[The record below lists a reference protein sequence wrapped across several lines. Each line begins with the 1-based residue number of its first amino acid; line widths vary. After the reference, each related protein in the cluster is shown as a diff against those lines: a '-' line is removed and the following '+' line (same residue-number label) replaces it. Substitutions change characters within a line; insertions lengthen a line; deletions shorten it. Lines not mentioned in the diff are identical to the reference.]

1 MYNGMIAP
9 VKPLAIRGVIW
20 YQGEENVVARP
31 ARRMPAR

>member
-20 YQGEENVVARP
+20 YQGEANVGSG
-31 ARRMPAR
+31 